1 MQILY
6 LTFKFILHL
15 VCKRAASKNMA
26 IDEQVT
32 LHQWLVDVDAL
43 FFTSNSKNGAIN
55 EESQED
61 ELL

>member
-15 VCKRAASKNMA
+15 ACKRAGSKSIA
-26 IDEQVT
+26 IDGQVT
-32 LHQWLVDVDAL
+32 LHEWLVDVDAL
-43 FFTSNSKNGAIN
+43 LFSPSNKNMAMNGEA
-55 EESQED
+55 QED